1 MNIGVITISSIIM
14 NITDIFCLHRITN
27 TKINLRS
34 KRLYLSYLIMVILI
48 TLNYF
53 FSSNVYKVLITFII
67 MLLVSKLLFNYDLK
81 SSILS
86 AIILFSLTLIS
97 EFIFAIIVVLLNNI
111 DNKTFA
117 EIYQGKIFSNLI
129 ISMIMWIIATNKIL
143 YKIYLKMLNVLNE
156 ISFNKIAILFSFI
169 VLCSSFLFYL
179 SYYNTN
185 KYLTLIVN
193 FVITT
198 IYFIIVIMIIKKES
212 SYNKVY
218 AKYIMTLKDLEEYES
233 IINEYRVINHENFNQ
248 LSTIKGM
255 VKSKKVQ
262 AYIDEILNNKNTKN
276 EFILK
281 QALLIPTG
289 GLRGLIYS
297 KLIIMKNKNIKYYLN
312 IDKKINNKVMK
323 NISTKTMFNICQIIG
338 VYLDNAIEAVEDLN
352 KKEIMINIYKASG
365 IIIEIINNINGLFDV
380 AKIDKLGYTT
390 KANNKGYGLTLVNNI
405 LKEDN
410 NLSNERE
417 INKKLFKQKLIINK

>member
-34 KRLYLSYLIMVILI
+34 KRLYFSYLIMVILI

-67 MLLVSKLLFNYDLK
+67 MVLVSKLLFNYDLK

-97 EFIFAIIVVLLNNI
+97 EFIFAITIVLLNNI
-111 DNKTFA
+111 DNQTFA

-129 ISMIMWIIATNKIL
+129 ISMIMSIIANNKIL
-143 YKIYLKMLNVLNE
+143 YKIYLKMLNILNE
-156 ISFNKIAILFSFI
+156 ISFNKIVILFSFI

-198 IYFIIVIMIIKKES
+198 IYFFIVIMIIKKES
-212 SYNKVY
+212 NYNKVY

-233 IINEYRVINHENFNQ
+233 IINEYRVINHENSNQ

-262 AYIDEILNNKNTKN
+262 DYIDEILNNKNTKN
-276 EFILK
+276 EYLLK

-312 IDKKINNKVMK
+312 IDKKINSKVMK
-323 NISTKTMFNICQIIG
+323 NISTKTMLNICQIIG
-338 VYLDNAIEAVEDLN
+338 VYLDNAIEAVENLN
-352 KKEIMINIYKASG
+352 KKEIMINIYKGNG
-365 IIIEIINNINGLFDV
+365 IIIEIINNINRLFDV
-380 AKIDKLGYTT
+380 SKIDKLGYTT

-410 NLSNERE
+410 NLFNERE
-417 INKKLFKQKLIINK
+417 INKNLFKQKLIINK